1 MKKLMFLAVVA
12 AASVA
17 SAAVCV
23 TTKDECGDETSGAGS
38 AYKVQ
43 ISLKT
48 TGVKSKSLK
57 VQCEDATCTYWRQQ
71 TTKKINGLLWKQSD
85 DCAGCDWLN
94 DEYYS
99 AFWTKDAAVPAEFA
113 IGVGMIGAGSAVK
126 SDGEVVG
133 YAPKGVEAYGAMTGD
148 DFGELAFG
156 AFGSLYGATKKNMC
170 EDDDCVMFVKNLTGG
185 IAGKLVAP
193 EFVGKCDDTCDPIM
207 YAGCC
212 DDIQLEYTAAY
223 GTIKI
228 AFDNSISKKVA
239 VAEDD
244 TAVATFVK
252 LPTAVASD
260 IEDYVSSVTLED

>member
-17 SAAVCV
+17 SAAICATQKGECED
-23 TTKDECGDETSGAGS
+23 TTGAGS

-48 TGVKSKSLK
+48 TGLKSKTQK
-57 VQCEDATCTYWRQQ
+57 VQCEDAECIYWRAQ
-71 TTKKINGLLWKQSD
+71 TTKKINGLLWKQAD
-85 DCAGCDWLN
+85 DCESCDWLN
-94 DEYYS
+94 DEYQA

-113 IGVGMIGAGSAVK
+113 IGVGRIGPGFTSK
-126 SDGEVVG
+126 
-133 YAPKGVEAYGAMTGD
+133 KVEAYGSLSGD
-148 DFGELAFG
+148 EFGELAFG
-156 AFGSLYGATKKNMC
+156 AFGTTYAAIQKVQC
-170 EDDDCVMFVKNLTGG
+170 EDDACVEFVKNLTGG

-193 EFVGKCDDTCDPIM
+193 EFVGKCDETCEPIE
-207 YAGCC
+207 YTGCC
-212 DDIQLEYTAAY
+212 DEQMLEYTAAY

-228 AFDNSISKKVA
+228 AFDKSIAKKVA

-252 LPTAVASD
+252 LPAAVAAD
-260 IEDYVSSVTLED
+260 IEDVIADVVLED